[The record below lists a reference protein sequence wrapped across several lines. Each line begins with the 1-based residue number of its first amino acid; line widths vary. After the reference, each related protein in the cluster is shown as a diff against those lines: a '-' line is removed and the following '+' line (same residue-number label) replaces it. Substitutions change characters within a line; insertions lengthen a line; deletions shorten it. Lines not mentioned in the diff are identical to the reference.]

1 VSTPESNGL
10 TEAIR
15 RLEAEIDRMEAK
27 FVRSDII
34 EMKFDVVKEAIKKI
48 DEKVEQMVGERSWLL
63 RIVLGANVMAV
74 IGLVLN
80 RNGVL

>member
-1 VSTPESNGL
+1 
-10 TEAIR
+10 
-15 RLEAEIDRMEAK
+15 MEAK

-34 EMKFDVVKEAIKKI
+34 EMKFDVMKEAIKKI